1 MTSHRKISFYVQEE
15 ELRIS
20 TLKEFQIKS
29 EINEHGTLEMGAI
42 IYEEDIEKYSHK
54 ITSLDPIKVVLT
66 EDETTTTLFQ
76 GLVFKLEIEVI
87 GLVAYLTL
95 KGISYS
101 YLLDITMKERSFQDA
116 SMTYGDLVQS
126 LLSDYS
132 NMAFKFSDMQVEGST
147 LNKPYIQY
155 GETNWT
161 FLKRVMSKLNMG
173 LVSPIEL
180 KGLKIWLDAP
190 NEKALGDITNYVQQ
204 YKVSRDFKQYKL
216 MEENYK
222 SDIMEIDYTAFSIK
236 SSNIM
241 FVGSKVIF
249 KHIKLYVKDIKI
261 AFENEDIHFYYTL
274 VPLKGLY
281 LPTIKPIV
289 LKGVSLFGKV
299 IGVKE
304 HVVQVHFNIDKEQP
318 TKTAYW
324 FPFATVSASKNN
336 VGWYFMPEIG
346 DGVRVYFEDGE
357 EENGVATEAVPIEP
371 KSNDPNIRYISTVHG
386 KEIKVAPNGVYITSK
401 DDELY
406 IKLDDDKGISICS
419 DTNINIVAK
428 EAINILSDTKIEMAA
443 QDIHLVSGENG
454 ETTLDINDDVVLD
467 ANHVKVNGK

>member
-1 MTSHRKISFYVQEE
+1 MANHKQIHFYVQEE

-20 TLKEFQIKS
+20 SLKQCEIKS
-29 EINEHGTLEMGAI
+29 EINEHGTLEIGAI

-66 EDETTTTLFQ
+66 EDETSTTLFQ
-76 GLVFKLEIEVI
+76 GLVYKMEIEVI

-101 YLLDITMKERSFQDA
+101 YLLDIESKERSFQDT
-116 SMTYGDLVQS
+116 SITYGDLVKS
-126 LLSDYS
+126 VLSDYS
-132 NMAFKFSDMQVEGST
+132 KTAFKFSDMKVEGSKV
-147 LNKPYIQY
+147 NRPYIQY
-155 GETNWT
+155 SETDWK
-161 FLKRVMSKLNMG
+161 FLKRVMSKLGMG

-180 KGLKIWLDAP
+180 MGLKIWLDAP
-190 NEKALGDITNYVQQ
+190 NEVDLGDITEFVQQ

-222 SDIMEIDYTAFSIK
+222 SDVIEIDYTAFSIK

-241 FVGSKVIF
+241 FTGTKVIF
-249 KHIKLYVKDIKI
+249 NHIKLYVKDVKI
-261 AFENEDIHFYYTL
+261 VLENADIHFYYTL
-274 VPLKGLY
+274 VPRKGLY
-281 LPTIKPIV
+281 VPTFKPIT

-299 IGVKE
+299 IDVKD
-304 HVVQVHFNIDKEQP
+304 HVVQVHFDIDNEQSK
-318 TKTAYW
+318 KTAYW

-357 EENGVATEAVPIEP
+357 EENGVATEAIPIDP
-371 KSNDPNIRYISTVHG
+371 SDIDPNIRYISTIHG
-386 KEIKVAPNGVYITSK
+386 KEIKVAPNGIYITSK
-401 DDELY
+401 GEELY
-406 IKLDDDKGISICS
+406 IRLDDDKGISICS
-419 DTNINIVAK
+419 DTNINIIAK

-443 QDIHLVSGENG
+443 EGIHLVSGVNG
-454 ETTLDINDDVVLD
+454 ETTIDLADDVLID